1 MKYEIRYR
9 FDGGLWYQVV
19 EAESEGQAVD
29 ALLYDESEREI
40 LGVKLAGDHESA
52 DLIVP
57 AGWQRPA
64 TPALTEEELELA
76 RLYNDYAWNRCR
88 ELDLDPEDCDVDY
101 DTWLREV
108 YHAS

>member
-1 MKYEIRYR
+1 MKYEVRYR

-19 EAESEGQAVD
+19 EAESERQAVD
-29 ALLYDESEREI
+29 ALLYDDPAREI
-40 LGVKLAGDHESA
+40 LGVKLTGDQESA

-64 TPALTEEELELA
+64 PPAPLTEEMLELA
-76 RLYNDYAWNRCR
+76 RLYEDFAWQRCR
-88 ELDLDPEDCDVDY
+88 ELDLDPEDCDIDY

-108 YHAS
+108 YHV